1 TFVFVTHDMHEAL
14 RLGQHIA
21 VMRLGHIQQVGTG
34 EEIMHHPANEFVR
47 GFFENEHTPR
57 PATVQVLVNQGYGA
71 TTTTAATLPVTAT
84 VNELAAALKKGP
96 VIVGTASGNRTLT
109 TADLLD
115 YLAQTEVE

>member
-1 TFVFVTHDMHEAL
+1 MS
-14 RLGQHIA
+14 
-21 VMRLGHIQQVGTG
+21 
-34 EEIMHHPANEFVR
+34 
-47 GFFENEHTPR
+47 
-57 PATVQVLVNQGYGA
+57 QGYGA

-84 VNELAAALKKGP
+84 VNELAAALKQGP